1 MKQTRRVISLVG
13 IIMGILWSLTVAPL
27 FAQEGKDQKAQA
39 TTRTIIGDLLDVDR
53 DFYIVRGPRG
63 EIQIEATGKTEITE
77 EFGYGDRIKA
87 IVLPNNKALIIE
99 RAGAQEPSGITENV
113 PAISSSQKPNAPTP
127 SVVSAK
133 PDSSTAEE
141 PTPFKPMKPDTK
153 TIIADLLDIDGDFY
167 VVRSEHGEIRIEAT
181 PDTKMTEEFT
191 FGDRIKAIVS
201 MTDTAFSIE
210 RASPN
215 DVPGIIVHRPAS
227 SKAQKV
233 EHTHVSSDTKKAEP
247 TPSQSPPDKKPKPE
261 KTIKPEIQTVEGQ
274 ILMIDGDFYVLR
286 GEQGEIRIEV
296 TPNTQM
302 TETFKFNDRIKATM
316 SKNDK
321 AIKIERAP

>member
-13 IIMGILWSLTVAPL
+13 IMVGILWSLTVAPL
-27 FAQEGKDQKAQA
+27 FAQEGKDQKARA
-39 TTRTIIGDLLDVDR
+39 ATRTIIGDLLDVDR

-99 RAGAQEPSGITENV
+99 RAKAQELPGITENIPV
-113 PAISSSQKPNAPTP
+113 IPSPQQSKTPTP
-127 SVVSAK
+127 SVSVK
-133 PDSSTAEE
+133 PDSSAAEE

-153 TIIADLLDIDGDFY
+153 IIIADLLDVDGDFY

-181 PDTKMTEEFT
+181 PDTTMTEEFT

-201 MTDTAFSIE
+201 MTDTALSIE

-215 DVPGIIVHRPAS
+215 DVPGIVVHRPAS
-227 SKAQKV
+227 SQAQEV
-233 EHTHVSSDTKKAEP
+233 EPAQVSSDTKKAEP
-247 TPSQSPPDKKPKPE
+247 TPSQSPPEKEPKPE

-302 TETFKFNDRIKATM
+302 TETFKFNDRIKATI